1 MTDIVRVNNII
12 YSWTSCRW
20 AFDLIPYNGI
30 VSVDYEEKRNRKI
43 VWGANRSG
51 TPLGITSGKYE
62 PGMLNV
68 RMLRD
73 SFDKLTTF
81 FTAKG
86 LGSYGDAEFAF
97 TGQYVEPVPGALPQ
111 TVLATSCY
119 IVGVKDAQQE
129 GIDELCTDVAIQ
141 PLGFVRNGKR
151 LWSLVRAIP

>member
-1 MTDIVRVNNII
+1 VTDIVRVSPII

-20 AFDLIPYNGI
+20 AFDLIPYTGI
-30 VSVDYEEKRNRKI
+30 VAVDYEEKRSRKI
-43 VWGANRSG
+43 VYGSNRSG

-86 LGSYGDAEFAF
+86 LGSYGDANFAF
-97 TGQYVEPVPGALPQ
+97 FGQYIEPVPGALPQ
-111 TVLATSCY
+111 TIVATDCY

-129 GIDELCTDVAIQ
+129 GIDELLTDVAIQ
-141 PLGFVRNGKR
+141 PLAFTRNQKR
-151 LWSLVRAIP
+151 LWSLVRSLP